1 MTTTT
6 AAPKPLL
13 VPLKVAAGMCGVS
26 PDTMLRWADRGL
38 LDVVQ
43 VGGRGRRLVRY
54 AELERLAADAVSA

>member
-1 MTTTT
+1 
-6 AAPKPLL
+6 
-13 VPLKVAAGMCGVS
+13 MCGVS

-54 AELERLAADAVSA
+54 AELERLAADAIPA